1 MNELKK
7 LYDLYKI
14 ATEAA
19 DIADEAWAA
28 DAENEEL
35 EAAFDEAYNMQ
46 YEAMEALIDGIV
58 SFSAGQ
64 IDKKT
69 ARLMITKKG
78 NKLAD
83 LMARVA

>member
-1 MNELKK
+1 MNELKA
-7 LYDLYKI
+7 LYNEYMEAVK
-14 ATEAA
+14 AA
-19 DIADEAWAA
+19 DIADAAWEA

-58 SFSAGQ
+58 FFSAGQ